1 MASRIV
7 HRPARRTPA
16 PGVQQQRVIEPAP
29 SLGGSGGGGGGGAM
43 QMLLPMVGSLGSV
56 AMMTMGR
63 SGPMVMVGVGLLA
76 LTLLGSI
83 GGMIT
88 SRGRG
93 GKDRKNQRTRYLD
106 YLERMRD
113 DFVKSERTARAQ
125 ALELNPPPDA
135 LLDCVADVSRLW
147 ERRRTDSDFLQP
159 RCGSGRVPVV
169 PAMVGQGGSA
179 MEPPDQFMM
188 AEANALVRRFTEMPE
203 MPLTV
208 PLDHVGNVSIV
219 GDREGV
225 VRVARSL
232 LLQTAVFHAPEDVS
246 IAAAFPPQAMSDWQW
261 MNWLPH
267 VQDTERRQGPIP
279 FRRIAETPGELSQLL
294 ADDLGERVQ
303 WATESRRGSV
313 DFEDRRKLTRR
324 LLVLH
329 DTYGDVS
336 AEVRPQADDS
346 LVPGELGVTVLHLV
360 ADRLQEPS
368 SVTMR
373 ITVFG
378 DQVRIEDLRGAYPMV
393 ASGQVDKTEAATA
406 EGIARELAPV
416 RLSAESLEEDGQTDD
431 VDFMGLIGINDVARL
446 DFNHLWQPRSERTF
460 LRVPLGVDDTGEVVL
475 VDLKE
480 SAQLGMGPHGL
491 CVGATGSGKSE
502 VLRTMVMALMATHSP
517 EDLSFVLVDF
527 KGGASFAPFER
538 VPHVAGIIT
547 NLRDDASLIERAYKS
562 LEGEVLRRQQ
572 ALKDA
577 GNIAN
582 ITDYR
587 LLRQQRPEMAPLPH
601 LFVIIDEFGELLNE
615 RPDFIDLFLSIG
627 RIGRSIGVHLLLSS
641 QRVESGK
648 LRGLE
653 TYLSYRLGLRTFSEE
668 ESRTVLDTT
677 DAFHLPPLPGFG
689 FLKVDTSVYQRF
701 RAAYVSGAY
710 VPPNDAVLEEDH
722 EDVRPHELPPYQLSQ
737 TELDAAKPVEMKATE
752 RTTGPTELNVF
763 VDQVRKA
770 AQQVLKI
777 WLPPLPTACT
787 LDGLGGR
794 ADFVNGRGLQL
805 AVRSPQMMPPVG
817 VVDDPANQRQ
827 EVFRLDLTRA
837 GGHAA
842 IVGGPA
848 SGKTTAL
855 RTLVTSLA
863 HTHTPREVAIYALDL
878 AGGGMQA
885 LSELPH
891 VGGVALRTDR
901 ERIRRTV
908 EEIRGMIDQRERIF
922 RNHAIDT
929 MEALRKDHAA
939 GAIPELPTADVVLVI
954 DNYGAIRTTFDEL
967 DEPLTDILQRGSSYG
982 VHVVASM
989 MRWNDVRMQNQSMFG
1004 TMLELR
1010 LNDPSDSNI
1019 DRRLQ
1024 EVLRKAGPGRMLVPG
1039 SKLYG
1044 QFALPRVDGVLDDEN
1059 LSEVLEAQALT
1070 VRSTWQGP
1078 RAPQVR
1084 ILPLQLPRVQVGDD
1098 VRRPAVVPIGVD
1110 ERALAPVYL
1119 DLEGRDTN
1127 LVVFGDSGSGKTNI
1141 VRLVAQQLIERHT
1154 SDQLVFAVMDPR
1166 RGLREF
1172 VPESYTGGYA
1182 PTGRMAAGLANG
1194 VSQELAKR
1202 MPDDTGQIPEAGQ
1215 GGPRIVVLA
1224 DDYDLLTSGG
1234 QSPMDAFL
1242 PYVAAGRD
1250 IKLHFIVT
1258 RRASGASRQMYEP
1271 FLSAVMES
1279 GAAGLVLSGDRSEGQ
1294 LFTGAY
1300 PGDYPPGRGLFVR
1313 RGDGPVLVQTAMA
1326 DPANPVQ
1333 ANPVP
1338 AAEQSSGGAL

>member
-1 MASRIV
+1 
-7 HRPARRTPA
+7 
-16 PGVQQQRVIEPAP
+16 VQQQRVIEPAP
-29 SLGGSGGGGGGGAM
+29 SLGGGGGGGGGGAGAL

-63 SGPMVMVGVGLLA
+63 SGPMVMVGVGLLG
-76 LTLLGSI
+76 LTLVGSV
-83 GGMIT
+83 GGMLA
-88 SRGRG
+88 SRGKG
-93 GKDRKNQRTRYLD
+93 GKDRKHQRARYLD

-113 DFVKSERTARAQ
+113 EFSVQERKSRAQ

-169 PAMVGQGGSA
+169 PAVVGQGGSA

-188 AEANALVRRFTEMPE
+188 AEANALVRRFTLMPD

-219 GDREGV
+219 GDRDGV

-232 LLQTAVFHAPEDVS
+232 LVQTAVFHAPEDVML
-246 IAAAFPPQAMSDWQW
+246 AAAFPRSAMPDWQW

-267 VQDTERRQGPIP
+267 VQDPERKQGPMP
-279 FRRIAETPGELSQLL
+279 FRRIAETPQKLSQLL
-294 ADDLGERVQ
+294 ADDLSGRVQ

-313 DFEDRRKLTRR
+313 DFADRRRLTRR

-329 DTYGDVS
+329 DTYGDVA

-360 ADRLQEPS
+360 ADRVQEPS

-373 ITVFG
+373 ITVYG
-378 DQVRIEDLRGAYPMV
+378 DEVRIEDLRGQYPMV
-393 ASGQVDKTEAATA
+393 ASGQVDRMEAPIA
-406 EGIARELAPV
+406 EGIARELAPL
-416 RLSAESLEEDGQTDD
+416 RLSAESLDEDAQRDN
-431 VDFMGLIGINDVARL
+431 VDFMGLIGITDVARL
-446 DFNHLWQPRSERTF
+446 DFSQLWRPRPDRAF
-460 LRVPLGVDDTGEVVL
+460 LRVPLGVDDSGNVVL

-491 CVGATGSGKSE
+491 CIGATGSGKSE
-502 VLRTMVMALMATHSP
+502 VLRTMVMALLATHSP
-517 EDLSFVLVDF
+517 DDLALVLVDF
-527 KGGASFAPFER
+527 KGGASFAPFAG

-572 ALKDA
+572 VLKDA

-587 LLRQQRPEMAPLPH
+587 LHREQKPDLPALPH

-689 FLKVDTSVYQRF
+689 YLKVDTSVYQRF
-701 RAAYVSGAY
+701 RAAYISGPY
-710 VPPNDAVLEEDH
+710 VPPTDEVVEDAGT
-722 EDVRPHELPPYQLSQ
+722 DVRPHALAPYQLSEA
-737 TELDAAKPVEMKATE
+737 ELQAQQPVEEKATE
-752 RTTGPTELNVF
+752 RTTGPTVLNVF
-763 VDQVRKA
+763 VDQVSRVAKP
-770 AQQVLKI
+770 VLKI

-787 LDGLGGR
+787 LDGLAGR
-794 ADFVNGRGLQL
+794 ADYVDGRGLQL
-805 AVRSPQMMPPVG
+805 SVRTPQMKPPVG
-817 VVDDPANQRQ
+817 VIDDPSNQRQ

-842 IVGGPA
+842 IVGGPQ

-863 HTHTPREVAIYALDL
+863 HTHTPQEVAIYALDL

-908 EEIRGMIDQRERIF
+908 EEIRAMIDHRERVF

-929 MEALRKDHAA
+929 MDALREDHAA
-939 GAIPELPTADVVLVI
+939 GRIPELPTADVVLVI
-954 DNYGAIRTTFDEL
+954 DNFGAIRTTFDEL
-967 DEPLTDILQRGSSYG
+967 DEPITDILQRGSSYG

-989 MRWNDVRMQNQSMFG
+989 MRWNDVRMQNQAMFG

-1010 LNDPSDSNI
+1010 LNDPTDSNI

-1039 SKLYG
+1039 SKLYA
-1044 QFALPRVDGVLDDEN
+1044 QFALPRVDSVASDDN
-1059 LSEVLEAQALT
+1059 LSDVLEAQALS
-1070 VRSTWQGP
+1070 VRATWQGP
-1078 RAPQVR
+1078 RAPQIR
-1084 ILPLQLPRVQVGDD
+1084 ILPLKLPRDQVADE
-1098 VRRPAVVPIGVD
+1098 VRQPAVVPIGVD

-1119 DLEGRDTN
+1119 DLSGRDSN
-1127 LVVFGDSGSGKTNI
+1127 LVVFGDSGSGKTNM
-1141 VRLVAQQLIERHT
+1141 VRLIVQQLIERHT
-1154 SDQLVFAVMDPR
+1154 SDELVFAVMDPR

-1172 VPESYTGGYA
+1172 VPEAYVGGYA
-1182 PTGRMAAGLANG
+1182 PTGRVAAGLAAG

-1202 MPDDTGQIPEAGQ
+1202 MPDDTGEIPEAGR

-1234 QSPMDAFL
+1234 QSPMDPFL
-1242 PYVAAGRD
+1242 PYVASGRD

-1271 FLSAVMES
+1271 FMSAVLES

-1294 LFTGAY
+1294 LFTGAR

-1313 RGDGPVLVQTAMA
+1313 RGDGPQLVQTALA
-1326 DPANPVQ
+1326 DPVQ
-1333 ANPVP
+1333 AVS
-1338 AAEQSSGGAL
+1338 QSSGGTT

>member
-1 MASRIV
+1 M
-7 HRPARRTPA
+7 
-16 PGVQQQRVIEPAP
+16 IETAP
-29 SLGGSGGGGGGGAM
+29 SLGGGGGGGGNAM
-43 QMLLPMVGSLGSV
+43 QMLLPMVGSVGSV

-63 SGPMVMVGVGLLA
+63 SGPMVMVGVGLLG
-76 LTLLGSI
+76 LTLVGSI
-83 GGMIT
+83 GGMLT
-88 SRGRG
+88 SRGKG

-113 DFVKSERTARAQ
+113 DFSKEERKQRTQ

-135 LLDCVADVSRLW
+135 LLDCVADVTRLW

-169 PAMVGQGGSA
+169 PASVGQGGSA
-179 MEPPDQFMM
+179 MEPPDPFMM
-188 AEANALVRRFTEMPE
+188 AEANALVRRFTEMPD

-219 GDREGV
+219 GDRDGV

-232 LLQTAVFHAPEDVS
+232 LVQTSVFHAPEDVT
-246 IAAAFPPQAMSDWQW
+246 IAAAFPQRALPDWQW
-261 MNWLPH
+261 MSWLPH
-267 VQDTERRQGPIP
+267 VQDPDRKQGPMP
-279 FRRIAETPGELSQLL
+279 FRRIAETPYELSQLL
-294 ADDLGERVQ
+294 SGDLSERVQ

-313 DFEDRRKLTRR
+313 NFDDRRRLTRR

-329 DTYGDVS
+329 DTYGENA
-336 AEVRPQADDS
+336 AELRPGADDQ

-360 ADRLQEPS
+360 ADRRQEPS

-373 ITVFG
+373 ISVYG
-378 DQVRIEDLRGAYPMV
+378 DEVRIEDLRGAYPMV
-393 ASGQVDKTEAATA
+393 ASGRVDRMEAAIA
-406 EGIARELAPV
+406 ESIAREMAPL
-416 RLSAESLEEDGQTDD
+416 RLSAESLDEDGSHDD
-431 VDFMGLIGINDVARL
+431 VDFMGLIGISDIGQL
-446 DFNHLWQPRSERTF
+446 DFKQLWQQRSDRAF
-460 LRVPLGVDDTGEVVL
+460 LRVPLGVDDSGAVVQ

-538 VPHVAGIIT
+538 VPHVSGIIT

-562 LEGEVLRRQQ
+562 LEGEVQRRQQ
-572 ALKDA
+572 VLKDA

-587 LLRQQRPEMAPLPH
+587 LHRRQKPEMAPLPH

-710 VPPNDAVLEEDH
+710 RPPNDVVIEDEGAEARPIPIPTYQQTDAELE
-722 EDVRPHELPPYQLSQ
+722 
-737 TELDAAKPVEMKATE
+737 AAKPVADNATE

-763 VDQVRKA
+763 VDQVRRA
-770 AQQVLKI
+770 ADQVLKI

-787 LDGLGGR
+787 LDALGGR
-794 ADFVNGRGLQL
+794 ADFVDGRGLQL
-805 AVRSPQMMPPVG
+805 AVRVPPMQPPVG
-817 VVDDPANQRQ
+817 VIDDPANQRQ

-842 IVGGPA
+842 IVGGPQ

-855 RTLVTSLA
+855 RTIVTSLA
-863 HTHTPREVAIYALDL
+863 HTHTPLEVAIYALDL

-891 VGGVALRTDR
+891 VGGIALRTDR

-908 EEIRGMIDQRERIF
+908 EEIRGMIDQRERVF

-929 MEALRKDHAA
+929 MEALRQEHAA
-939 GAIPELPTADVVLVI
+939 GQIPELPAADVVLVI
-954 DNYGAIRTTFDEL
+954 DNFGAIRTTFDEL
-967 DEPLTDILQRGSSYG
+967 DEPITDILQRGSSYG
-982 VHVVASM
+982 VHVVTSM
-989 MRWNDVRMQNQSMFG
+989 MRWNDVRMQNQAMFG

-1010 LNDPSDSNI
+1010 LNDPTDSNI

-1039 SKLYG
+1039 GKLYG
-1044 QFALPRVDGVLDDEN
+1044 QFALPRVDGVARDEN
-1059 LSEVLEAQALT
+1059 LAGILEAQALT

-1084 ILPLQLPRVQVGDD
+1084 ILPLQLPRNQVGDD
-1098 VRRPAVVPIGVD
+1098 IRQPAVVPIGVD
-1110 ERALAPVYL
+1110 ERGLAPVYL
-1119 DLEGRDTN
+1119 DLAGRDTN

-1141 VRLVAQQLIERHT
+1141 VRLVVQQLIDQHT
-1154 SDQLVFAVMDPR
+1154 SDQLVFAVLDPR

-1172 VPESYTGGYA
+1172 VPEAYTGGYA
-1182 PTGRMAAGLANG
+1182 PTGRVAAGLAAG

-1202 MPDDTGQIPEAGQ
+1202 MPDDTGAIPEEGQ

-1234 QSPMDAFL
+1234 QSPLDPFL
-1242 PYVAAGRD
+1242 PFIASGRD

-1258 RRASGASRQMYEP
+1258 RRAAGASRQVYEP

-1313 RGDGPVLVQTAMA
+1313 RGDGPELVQTALA
-1326 DPANPVQ
+1326 DPA
-1333 ANPVP
+1333 
-1338 AAEQSSGGAL
+1338 QSSGGTT